1 VRVIGLIS
9 GTSHDAIEAAAVDFD
24 LVGERID
31 ARIVASAGVPY
42 APDLR
47 RRLLAALPPG
57 ETTAAEICALDT
69 LIGHAFAE
77 AAASLELD
85 RPADLVCSHG
95 QTIFHWVD
103 GRRALGG
110 LQLGQPAWIA
120 ERLGVPVVSDVRA
133 RDIAAGGQGAPL
145 ASIFDVLLLGG
156 SERPCA
162 ALNLGGIANVTVM
175 RPGEEP
181 IAYDTGPA
189 NALLDLA
196 IAAGTG
202 GAETFDRDGARA
214 RRGRVDSALLERLL
228 TEPYYALPPP
238 KTTGKELFH
247 SEYLGSTDLSL
258 DDLLATLA
266 ALTTETVARELERY
280 GVERVVASGGGTRN
294 RAIMDGLARRL
305 PEVELE
311 TFEQLGVAS
320 ESKEAVVFALIG
332 FLTAHGLAGAVPSCT
347 GAGRAAI
354 LGTITPGRGPLVLP
368 APASVRP
375 SRLVLEGFVEAVA

>member
-31 ARIVASAGVPY
+31 ARIVASAGAPY

-57 ETTAAEICALDT
+57 QTTAAEICALDT

-85 RPADLVCSHG
+85 PPADLVCSHG
-95 QTIFHWVD
+95 QTIFHWVE

-145 ASIFDVLLLGG
+145 ASVFDVLLLGG

-202 GAETFDRDGARA
+202 GAETFDREGARA
-214 RRGRVDSALLERLL
+214 QRGRVDSALLERLL
-228 TEPYYALPPP
+228 AEPYYALPPP

-247 SEYLGSTDLSL
+247 REYLGSTDLSL

-266 ALTTETVARELERY
+266 ALTTETVARELEHY

-294 RAIMDGLARRL
+294 HAIMDGLARRL
-305 PEVELE
+305 PGVELE

-347 GAGRAAI
+347 GARRAAI

-368 APASVRP
+368 SPASVRP
-375 SRLVLEGFVEAVA
+375 RRLVLQGRVEAVA